1 MSTAEKLLAWV
12 WLLAALLI
20 AALALVGAD
29 ADLRS
34 SYSNG
39 VQLFAAYVSA
49 FFCFRTSR
57 VFPAGNAARQVWL
70 LMGAGVLA
78 WALGQSYFWLYGLL
92 SGQETPFPSP
102 ADIGFLMIGPL
113 FVVALLRFRF
123 DAGLAAPLWAMLA
136 APLVLLA
143 AAAMATYINLAGIQS
158 EDWAIRLVSIAYS
171 VSDPLLLS
179 VTLLVA
185 SGFGRGSI
193 ARSWWNVVSGI
204 ASFFFANQSYSALV
218 FHDRYASG
226 SAIDVLWPIGFG
238 LIALGAARS
247 RAAHSAGW

>member
-1 MSTAEKLLAWV
+1 MLAYV

-20 AALALVGAD
+20 VPLALAGTD
-29 ADLRS
+29 AELRS

-39 VQLFAAYVSA
+39 VQLLAAYLSA
-49 FFCFRTSR
+49 YFCFRTSH
-57 VFPAGNAARQVWL
+57 VFPTGNATRQVWL

-78 WALGQSYFWLYGLL
+78 WALGQSYFWLYGVL

-123 DAGLAAPLWAMLA
+123 DAGLAAPLWALLA
-136 APLVLLA
+136 SPLVLLA
-143 AAAMATYINLAGIQS
+143 AAALATHINLAGIQS
-158 EDWAIRLVSIAYS
+158 EDWTLRLVSIAYS
-171 VSDPLLLS
+171 VSDPLLLA

-193 ARSWWNVVSGI
+193 ARSWWYVVFGI
-204 ASFFFANQSYSALV
+204 TSFFFANQCYSALV
-218 FHDRYASG
+218 FHDMYASG
-226 SAIDVLWPIGFG
+226 SAIDALWPLAFGF
-238 LIALGAARS
+238 IALGAVRS
-247 RAAHSAGW
+247 RAAHSASL